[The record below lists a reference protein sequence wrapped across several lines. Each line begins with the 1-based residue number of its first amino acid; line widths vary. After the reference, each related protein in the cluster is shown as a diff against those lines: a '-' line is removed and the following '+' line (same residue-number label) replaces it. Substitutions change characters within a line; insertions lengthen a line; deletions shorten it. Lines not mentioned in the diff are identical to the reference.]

1 MLKMTMDNS
10 STPEEREMQR
20 SYWKEH
26 SAEATV
32 ETMMLDSQAKDIDR
46 MERPEVRSAKL
57 DQAW

>member
-1 MLKMTMDNS
+1 
-10 STPEEREMQR
+10 MQR